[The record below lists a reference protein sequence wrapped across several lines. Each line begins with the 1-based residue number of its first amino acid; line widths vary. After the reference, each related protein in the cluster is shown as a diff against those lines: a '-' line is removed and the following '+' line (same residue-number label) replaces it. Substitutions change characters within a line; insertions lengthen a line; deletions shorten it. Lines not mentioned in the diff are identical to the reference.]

1 MAGSLLS
8 RINLARAAQI
18 AALLLFFLPWATVS
32 CSPRALAGTGVPDA
46 AALANAPDVTFAR
59 ATGFQLVTGTVPLSN
74 QARAD
79 AGRHLYPFDK
89 PDPAVAG
96 GALLILLS
104 LASTFL
110 LKGRKAAIAVI
121 AGSAAS
127 AAASSYALFIELPAL
142 ARAAFTGSGA
152 LASIASRAD
161 AAELAQMIQVEAEIG
176 FWLTIAALAGA
187 AILAF
192 LAIRDPAPPAATPP
206 PDAPGLAETGEPIA
220 PAQ

>member
-32 CSPRALAGTGVPDA
+32 CSPRALAGTGIPDA

-59 ATGFQLVTGTVPLSN
+59 ATGFQLATGTVPLSN

-79 AGRHLYPFDK
+79 AGRHHYPFNK

-192 LAIRDPAPPAATPP
+192 LAMRGAALRGVG
-206 PDAPGLAETGEPIA
+206 D
-220 PAQ
+220 